1 MKISFFTIVY
11 NGQPWICGQ
20 AEFFR
25 RLGGVDWR
33 WHVVEGLA
41 EHVKDTAWCREA
53 GGRLPESGERKSESG
68 KKTELGKRS
77 LSTDGTKEFLDGLKK
92 EFGDRVSLYRP
103 PGAEPWPGKKAMIDS
118 FLPQLEDGCLL
129 WQLDVDEFW
138 KPDQVRQILV
148 EFEKRP
154 ELTAGWFDCDYFF
167 GWDRCS
173 SRPGVFG
180 NFREYEW
187 LRVWR
192 HQKGD
197 SWGSHEPP
205 ALMRE
210 VEGGKR
216 ENVGRLH
223 PMLQKETRAR
233 GWKFQHY
240 ALTDRAQMEFKEIY
254 YGHRGLIAGL
264 DQLEKTGRNEPLA
277 RTLFPHIRDKEIG
290 AARTVRTIWKKITRA
305 FQPGAR
311 AEDARKAGMAPI
323 AQMDIRGQVR
333 FAFDEIQAGEPA
345 SILMIRADRI
355 GDQILFLPFLASLRK
370 QLPFTQIHLAVPED
384 VAPIYRLWGEVDR
397 LYTFRRDEGHRS
409 AGYRNKLLGR
419 MPVHFDWVILPA
431 FNGEKLSYKL
441 ASHMEAKRKVGFAGE
456 FRGLKS
462 RHLPKYQNIPSEHV
476 SVPNPDLH
484 ELEKYRLL
492 LKQLG
497 LRPEIGL
504 PSIRLSDARKAL
516 PQGLVASERDPTES
530 PIWQAPVGPRSA
542 GAGEK
547 NPRIILAVG
556 TVNAIKEYPRWAEVV
571 ASLNAK
577 LNPEWVLVGGKGEKA
592 PANLS
597 QALLPKARDLRGQ
610 TSLEELSREI
620 LVADLFLGVDTG
632 PAHLALALG
641 KPAVVVLGGGDYGR
655 FFPYGKSRVVTHRM
669 DCFQCHWECRYD
681 RALCLHDIPPDEVV
695 REVLEIVTELP

>member
-1 MKISFFTIVY
+1 MKIEFFTIVY
-11 NGQPWICGQ
+11 NGQPWIRGQ

-25 RLGGVDWR
+25 RLEGVDWR

-41 EHVKDTAWCREA
+41 EHVKDTAWCKEA
-53 GGRLPESGERKSESG
+53 GGRISDFESRN
-68 KKTELGKRS
+68 TN
-77 LSTDGTKEFLDGLKK
+77 LSTDGTGEFLDGLKK
-92 EFGDRVSLYRP
+92 EFGERVSIYRP
-103 PGAEPWPGKKAMIDS
+103 PGAEPWPGKKAMIDC

-138 KPDQVRQILV
+138 KPDQVLQILA
-148 EFEKRP
+148 EFEKRL

-192 HQKGD
+192 YQKGD

-205 ALMRE
+205 ALLRG

-223 PMLQKETRAR
+223 PMLQKETRAK

-240 ALTDRAQMEFKEIY
+240 ALTDRPQMEFKEIY

-264 DQLEKTGRNEPLA
+264 DQLETTGRNEPLA
-277 RTLFPHIRDKEIG
+277 RSLFPHIRNKEIG
-290 AARTVRTIWKKITRA
+290 VARTLRTFWKKATEV

-311 AEDARKAGMAPI
+311 ARDARKAGTLPI

-333 FAFDEIQAGEPA
+333 FAFDEIQAGQPA
-345 SILMIRADRI
+345 SVLMIRADRI

-370 QLPFTQIHLAVPED
+370 QMPFTQIHLAVPED

-397 LYTFRRDEGHRS
+397 LHAFRRDEGHRS
-409 AGYRNKLLGR
+409 AGYRNKLLGQ
-419 MPVHFDWVILPA
+419 MPKHFDWVILPA

-441 ASHMEAKRKVGFAGE
+441 ASRMEAKRKVGFAGE
-456 FRGLKS
+456 FRGVKA
-462 RHLPKYQNIPSEHV
+462 RHRCGYEKIVGEKV
-476 SVPNPDLH
+476 SVPNPDIH

-492 LKQLG
+492 LQHLG
-497 LRPEIGL
+497 LKPEIDL
-504 PSIRLSDARKAL
+504 PLIRTGRDDRPKSSDRNK
-516 PQGLVASERDPTES
+516 S
-530 PIWQAPVGPRSA
+530 
-542 GAGEK
+542 K
-547 NPRIILAVG
+547 PRIILAVG

-577 LNPEWVLVGGKGEKA
+577 LNPEWLLVGGKGEKT
-592 PANLS
+592 PTDLS
-597 QALLPKARDLRGQ
+597 LALLPKTRDLRGQ

-620 LVADLFLGVDTG
+620 LAADLFLGVDTG

-655 FFPYGKSRVVTHRM
+655 FFPYGKSRVVTHPM

-695 REVLEIVTELP
+695 REVLEIATDLP

>member
-1 MKISFFTIVY
+1 MLTQMKIEFFTIVY
-11 NGQPWICGQ
+11 NGQPWIRGQ

-25 RLGGVDWR
+25 RLEGVDWR

-41 EHVKDTAWCREA
+41 EHVKDTAWCKEA
-53 GGRLPESGERKSESG
+53 GGRISDFESRN
-68 KKTELGKRS
+68 TN
-77 LSTDGTKEFLDGLKK
+77 LSTDGTGEFLDGLKK
-92 EFGDRVSLYRP
+92 EFGERVSIYRP
-103 PGAEPWPGKKAMIDS
+103 PGAEPWPGKKAMIDC

-138 KPDQVRQILV
+138 KPDQVLQILA
-148 EFEKRP
+148 EFEKRL

-192 HQKGD
+192 YQKGD

-205 ALMRE
+205 RLNRNSE
-210 VEGGKR
+210 SGNRKED
-216 ENVGRLH
+216 VGRINPLI
-223 PMLQKETRAR
+223 QKETRAR

-240 ALTDRAQMEFKEIY
+240 ALTDRPQMEFKEIY

-264 DQLEKTGRNEPLA
+264 DQLETTGRNEPLA
-277 RTLFPHIRDKEIG
+277 RSLFPHIREKEIG
-290 AARTVRTIWKKITRA
+290 AARTLRTFWKKITSA

-311 AEDARKAGMAPI
+311 AEDARKAGTLPI

-333 FAFDEIQAGEPA
+333 FAFDEIQAGQPA
-345 SILMIRADRI
+345 SVLMIRADRI

-370 QLPFTQIHLAVPED
+370 QMPFTQIHLAVPED

-397 LYTFRRDEGHRS
+397 LHTFGRDEGHRS

-419 MPVHFDWVILPA
+419 MPGHFDWVILPA

-441 ASHMEAKRKVGFAGE
+441 ASRMEAKRKVGFAGE
-456 FRGLKS
+456 FRGVKA
-462 RHLPKYQNIPSEHV
+462 RHRCGYDKIVGEKVP
-476 SVPNPDLH
+476 VPNPDIH

-492 LKQLG
+492 LQHLG
-497 LRPEIGL
+497 LQPEIDL
-504 PSIRLSDARKAL
+504 PLIRTGSDDRPK
-516 PQGLVASERDPTES
+516 SSDRNKS
-530 PIWQAPVGPRSA
+530 
-542 GAGEK
+542 K
-547 NPRIILAVG
+547 PRIILAVG

-577 LNPEWVLVGGKGEKA
+577 LNPEWVLVGGKGEKT
-592 PANLS
+592 PTDLS
-597 QALLPKARDLRGQ
+597 QALLPKTRDLRGQ

-620 LVADLFLGVDTG
+620 LAADLFLGVDTG

-655 FFPYGKSRVVTHRM
+655 FFPYGKSRVVTHPM
-669 DCFQCHWECRYD
+669 NCFQCHWECRYD

-695 REVLEIVTELP
+695 REVLEIATDLP

>member
-1 MKISFFTIVY
+1 MKIEFFTIVY
-11 NGQPWICGQ
+11 NGQPWIRGQ

-25 RLGGVDWR
+25 RLEGVDWR

-41 EHVKDTAWCREA
+41 EHVKDTAWCKEA
-53 GGRLPESGERKSESG
+53 GGRISDFESRN
-68 KKTELGKRS
+68 TN
-77 LSTDGTKEFLDGLKK
+77 LSTDGTGEFLDGLKK
-92 EFGDRVSLYRP
+92 EFGERISIYRP
-103 PGAEPWPGKKAMIDS
+103 PGAEPWPGKKAMIDC

-138 KPDQVRQILV
+138 KPDQVLQILA
-148 EFEKRP
+148 EFEKRL

-180 NFREYEW
+180 NFGEYEW

-192 HQKGD
+192 YQKGD

-205 ALMRE
+205 RLNRNSE
-210 VEGGKR
+210 SGNRKED
-216 ENVGRLH
+216 VGRINPLI
-223 PMLQKETRAR
+223 QKETRAR

-240 ALTDRAQMEFKEIY
+240 ALTDRPQMEFKEIY

-264 DQLEKTGRNEPLA
+264 DQLETTGRNEPLA
-277 RTLFPHIRDKEIG
+277 RSLFPHIRDKEIG
-290 AARTVRTIWKKITRA
+290 AARTLRTFWKKITSA

-311 AEDARKAGMAPI
+311 AEDARKAGTVPI

-333 FAFDEIQAGEPA
+333 FAFDEIQAEQPA
-345 SILMIRADRI
+345 SVLMIRADRI

-370 QLPFTQIHLAVPED
+370 QMPFTQIHLAVPED

-397 LYTFRRDEGHRS
+397 LHTFRRDEGHRS
-409 AGYRNKLLGR
+409 AGYRNKLLGQ
-419 MPVHFDWVILPA
+419 MPKHFDWVILPA

-441 ASHMEAKRKVGFAGE
+441 ASRMEAKRKVGFVGE
-456 FRGLKS
+456 FRGVKA
-462 RHLPKYQNIPSEHV
+462 RHRCGYEKIVGEKVPVPS
-476 SVPNPDLH
+476 SDIH

-492 LKQLG
+492 LQHLG
-497 LRPEIGL
+497 LKPEIDL
-504 PSIRLSDARKAL
+504 PLIRTGRDDRPKSSDRNK
-516 PQGLVASERDPTES
+516 SKT
-530 PIWQAPVGPRSA
+530 
-542 GAGEK
+542 
-547 NPRIILAVG
+547 RIILAVG

-577 LNPEWVLVGGKGEKA
+577 LNPEWVLVGGKGEKT
-592 PANLS
+592 PTDLS

-620 LVADLFLGVDTG
+620 LAADLFLGVDTG

-655 FFPYGKSRVVTHRM
+655 FFPYGKSRVVTHPM

-681 RALCLHDIPPDEVV
+681 RALCLHDIPTDEVV
-695 REVLEIVTELP
+695 REVLEIATDLP

>member
-1 MKISFFTIVY
+1 MKIEFFTIVY
-11 NGQPWICGQ
+11 NGQPWIRGQ

-25 RLGGVDWR
+25 RLEGVDWR

-41 EHVKDTAWCREA
+41 EHVKDTAWCKEA
-53 GGRLPESGERKSESG
+53 GGRISDFESRN
-68 KKTELGKRS
+68 TN
-77 LSTDGTKEFLDGLKK
+77 LSTDGTREFLDGLKK
-92 EFGDRVSLYRP
+92 EFGDRVLIYRP
-103 PGAEPWPGKKAMIDS
+103 PGAEPWPGKKAMIDC

-129 WQLDVDEFW
+129 WQVDVDEFW
-138 KPDQVRQILV
+138 KPDQVRQILA
-148 EFEKRP
+148 EFEKRL

-192 HQKGD
+192 YQKGD

-205 ALMRE
+205 ALLRG

-223 PMLQKETRAR
+223 PMLQQETWAK

-264 DQLEKTGRNEPLA
+264 DQLETTGRNEPLA
-277 RTLFPHIRDKEIG
+277 RSLFPHIWDKEIG
-290 AARTVRTIWKKITRA
+290 AARTLRTFWKKITKA

-311 AEDARKAGMAPI
+311 AEDARKAGTVPI

-333 FAFDEIQAGEPA
+333 FAFDEIQAGQPA
-345 SILMIRADRI
+345 SVLMIRADRI

-370 QLPFTQIHLAVPED
+370 QMPFTQIHLAVPED

-397 LYTFRRDEGHRS
+397 LHTFRRDEGHRS
-409 AGYRNKLLGR
+409 AGYRNKLLGQ
-419 MPVHFDWVILPA
+419 MPKHFDWVILPT

-441 ASHMEAKRKVGFAGE
+441 ASRMEAKRKVGFAGE
-456 FRGLKS
+456 FRGVKA
-462 RHLPKYQNIPSEHV
+462 RHRCGYEKIVGEKV
-476 SVPNPDLH
+476 SVPNPDIH

-492 LKQLG
+492 LQHLG
-497 LRPEIGL
+497 LKPEIDFPL
-504 PSIRLSDARKAL
+504 IRTGREDR
-516 PQGLVASERDPTES
+516 PQ
-530 PIWQAPVGPRSA
+530 SA
-542 GAGEK
+542 DQKTA
-547 NPRIILAVG
+547 NLRIILAVG
-556 TVNAIKEYPRWAEVV
+556 TVNPIKEYPRWTEVV

-577 LNPEWVLVGGKGEKA
+577 LNPEWVLVGGKGEKV
-592 PANLS
+592 PADLL
-597 QALLPKARDLRGQ
+597 QAMLPKARDLRGQ

-620 LVADLFLGVDTG
+620 LAADLFLGVDTG

-669 DCFQCHWECRYD
+669 DCFHCHWECRYD

-695 REVLEIVTELP
+695 REVLEIATELP

>member
-1 MKISFFTIVY
+1 MKIEFFTIVY
-11 NGQPWICGQ
+11 NGQPWIRGQ

-25 RLGGVDWR
+25 RLEGVDWR

-41 EHVKDTAWCREA
+41 EHVKDTAWCKEA
-53 GGRLPESGERKSESG
+53 GGRISDFESQN
-68 KKTELGKRS
+68 TN
-77 LSTDGTKEFLDGLKK
+77 LSTDGTGEFLDGLKN
-92 EFGDRVSLYRP
+92 EFGERILIYRP
-103 PGAEPWPGKKAMIDS
+103 PRAEPWPGKKAMIDS
-118 FLPQLEDGCLL
+118 FLPQMEDGCLL

-138 KPDQVRQILV
+138 KPDQVRQILA
-148 EFEKRP
+148 EFGKRP

-192 HQKGD
+192 YQKGD

-205 ALMRE
+205 ALLRG
-210 VEGGKR
+210 VEGGKWA
-216 ENVGRLH
+216 NVGRIN
-223 PMLQKETRAR
+223 PMLQIETRGR

-264 DQLEKTGRNEPLA
+264 DQLEKTGRNELLA
-277 RTLFPHIRDKEIG
+277 RSLFPHIRDKEIG
-290 AARTVRTIWKKITRA
+290 AARTLRTFWKKITSALR
-305 FQPGAR
+305 PGAR
-311 AEDARKAGMAPI
+311 AEDARKAGTVPI

-333 FAFDEIQAGEPA
+333 FAFDEIQAGQPA
-345 SILMIRADRI
+345 SILIIRADRI

-370 QLPFTQIHLAVPED
+370 QMPFTQIHLAVPDD

-419 MPVHFDWVILPA
+419 MPGYFDWVILPA

-456 FRGLKS
+456 FRGVKA
-462 RHLPKYQNIPSEHV
+462 RHRCGYEKIVGEKVP
-476 SVPNPDLH
+476 VPNPDIH

-492 LKQLG
+492 LQYLG
-497 LRPEIGL
+497 LKSEINLPLIRTGRDDRPKSSGRNK
-504 PSIRLSDARKAL
+504 S
-516 PQGLVASERDPTES
+516 
-530 PIWQAPVGPRSA
+530 
-542 GAGEK
+542 

-577 LNPEWVLVGGKGEKA
+577 LNPEWVLVGGKGEKT
-592 PANLS
+592 PTDLS

-610 TSLEELSREI
+610 TNLEELSREI
-620 LVADLFLGVDTG
+620 LAADLFLGVDTG

-655 FFPYGKSRVVTHRM
+655 FFPYGKSRVVTHPM

-681 RALCLHDIPPDEVV
+681 RAFCLHDIPPDEVV
-695 REVLEIVTELP
+695 REVLEIATDLP

>member
-1 MKISFFTIVY
+1 MLTQMKIEFFTIVY
-11 NGQPWICGQ
+11 NGQPWIRGQ

-25 RLGGVDWR
+25 QLVGLDWR
-33 WHVVEGLA
+33 WHLVEGLA
-41 EHVKDTAWCREA
+41 EHVKDTGWCKEV
-53 GGRLPESGERKSESG
+53 GGRISDFENRNSN
-68 KKTELGKRS
+68 
-77 LSTDGTKEFLDGLKK
+77 LSTDGTREFLDGLKK
-92 EFGDRVSLYRP
+92 EFGEKISLYRP
-103 PGAEPWPGKKAMIDS
+103 PRAELWPGKKAMIDS

-138 KPDQVRQILV
+138 KPDQVRQILA

-192 HQKGD
+192 YQIGD
-197 SWGSHEPP
+197 NWGSHEPP
-205 ALMRE
+205 ALLRA

-264 DQLEKTGRNEPLA
+264 DQLETTGRNEPLA
-277 RTLFPHIRDKEIG
+277 RSLFPHIRDKEIG
-290 AARTVRTIWKKITRA
+290 EARTMRTFWKKITRA

-311 AEDARKAGMAPI
+311 AEDARKAGTVPI
-323 AQMDIRGQVR
+323 AHMDIRGQVR
-333 FAFDEIQAGEPA
+333 FAFDEIQAGQPA
-345 SILMIRADRI
+345 SVLMIRADRI

-370 QLPFTQIHLAVPED
+370 QMPFTQIHLAVPED

-419 MPVHFDWVILPA
+419 MPGHFDWVILPA

-441 ASHMEAKRKVGFAGE
+441 VSRMEAKRKVGFAGE
-456 FRGLKS
+456 FRGLKA
-462 RHLPKYQNIPSEHV
+462 RHRYGYEKIVGEKVP
-476 SVPNPDLH
+476 VPNPDIH

-492 LKQLG
+492 LQHLG
-497 LRPEIGL
+497 IKPEIDFPL
-504 PSIRLSDARKAL
+504 IRT
-516 PQGLVASERDPTES
+516 GRDDRPKS
-530 PIWQAPVGPRSA
+530 SGRNKS
-542 GAGEK
+542 
-547 NPRIILAVG
+547 NPCIILAVG
-556 TVNAIKEYPRWAEVV
+556 TVNAIKEYPHWAEVV

-577 LNPEWVLVGGKGEKA
+577 LNPTWVLVGGKGEKA
-592 PANLS
+592 PGNLS
-597 QALLPKARDLRGQ
+597 QALLPKVRDLRGQ

-620 LVADLFLGVDTG
+620 LAADLFLGVDTG

-669 DCFQCHWECRYD
+669 DCFQCRWECRYD
-681 RALCLHDIPPDEVV
+681 RAMCLHDIPPDVVV
-695 REVLEIVTELP
+695 REVLEIAMELP

>member
-1 MKISFFTIVY
+1 MRIEFFTIVY
-11 NGQPWICGQ
+11 NGQPWIRGQ

-25 RLGGVDWR
+25 QLGDVNWR

-41 EHVKDTAWCREA
+41 EHVKDTAWCKEA
-53 GGRLPESGERKSESG
+53 GGRISDFESRN
-68 KKTELGKRS
+68 TN
-77 LSTDGTKEFLDGLKK
+77 LSTDGTGEFLDGLKK
-92 EFGDRVSLYRP
+92 EFGDRVSIYRP
-103 PGAEPWPGKKAMIDS
+103 PGAEPWPGKKAMIDC

-138 KPDQVRQILV
+138 KPDQVRQILAA
-148 EFEKRP
+148 FEKRL
-154 ELTAGWFDCDYFF
+154 ELTSGWFDCDYFF

-173 SRPGVFG
+173 SRSGVFG

-192 HQKGD
+192 YQKGD

-223 PMLQKETRAR
+223 PMLQRETRAR

-264 DQLEKTGRNEPLA
+264 DEVEKAGRNEPLA

-290 AARTVRTIWKKITRA
+290 VARTIRTFWKKITRA

-311 AEDARKAGMAPI
+311 AEDARKAGTLPI
-323 AQMDIRGQVR
+323 AQMDIRGEAR
-333 FAFDEIQAGEPA
+333 FAFDEIQAGQPA

-397 LYTFRRDEGHRS
+397 LHTFRRDEGHRS
-409 AGYRNKLLGR
+409 AGYRNQLLGR
-419 MPVHFDWVILPA
+419 MPGHFDWVILPA

-441 ASHMEAKRKVGFAGE
+441 ASRMEAKRKVGFAGE
-456 FRGLKS
+456 FRGVKA
-462 RHLPKYQNIPSEHV
+462 RHRSTYEKMVREKVP
-476 SVPNPDLH
+476 VPNSDIH

-492 LKQLG
+492 LKHLG
-497 LRPEIGL
+497 LKPEI
-504 PSIRLSDARKAL
+504 
-516 PQGLVASERDPTES
+516 DPPKIS
-530 PIWQAPVGPRSA
+530 LGGGGGSHL
-542 GAGEK
+542 GEQK
-547 NPRIILAVG
+547 KSNPRIILTVG
-556 TVNAIKEYPRWAEVV
+556 TVNPIKEYPRWAEVV
-571 ASLNAK
+571 TSLNEK
-577 LNPEWVLVGGKGEKA
+577 IKPEWVLVGGKGEKV
-592 PANLS
+592 PEDLR
-597 QALLPKARDLRGQ
+597 LVLPSKVRDLRGQ
-610 TSLEELSREI
+610 TTLEELAQEI
-620 LVADLFLGVDTG
+620 AQADLYLGVDTG

-641 KPAVVVLGGGDYGR
+641 KPTVVVLGGGDYGR
-655 FFPYGKSRVVTHRM
+655 FFPYGKARVVTRQM

-681 RALCLHDIPPDEVV
+681 RALCLQDIPPP
-695 REVLEIVTELP
+695 EIVKAVEEALKS

>member
-1 MKISFFTIVY
+1 MKINFFTIVY
-11 NGQPWICGQ
+11 NGQPWIRGQ
-20 AEFFR
+20 AELFR
-25 RLGGVDWR
+25 RLEGVDWR

-41 EHVKDTAWCREA
+41 EHVKDTAWCKEA
-53 GGRLPESGERKSESG
+53 GGRISDFKNRNSN
-68 KKTELGKRS
+68 
-77 LSTDGTKEFLDGLKK
+77 LSTDGTREFLDGLKK
-92 EFGDRVSLYRP
+92 EFGDRVLIYRP
-103 PGAEPWPGKKAMIDS
+103 PGAEPWPGKKAMIDC

-138 KPDQVRQILV
+138 KPDQVQQILA
-148 EFEKRP
+148 EFKKRP

-192 HQKGD
+192 YQKGD

-205 ALMRE
+205 ALLRG

-216 ENVGRLH
+216 ADVGEIH

-240 ALTDRAQMEFKEIY
+240 ALTDRPQMEFKEIY

-264 DQLEKTGRNEPLA
+264 DQVEKAGRNEPLA

-290 AARTVRTIWKKITRA
+290 VARTVRTIWKKITKA
-305 FQPGAR
+305 VQPGAR

-384 VAPIYRLWGEVDR
+384 VAPIYRLRGEVDR

-409 AGYRNKLLGR
+409 AGYRNKLLER
-419 MPVHFDWVILPA
+419 MPGHFDWVILPA

-441 ASHMEAKRKVGFAGE
+441 ASRMEAKRKVGFAGE
-456 FRGLKS
+456 FRGVKA
-462 RHLPKYQNIPSEHV
+462 RHRCGYEKIVGEKVPV
-476 SVPNPDLH
+476 SDPDIH

-492 LKQLG
+492 LQHLG
-497 LRPEIGL
+497 LKPEIDL
-504 PSIRLSDARKAL
+504 PLIRT
-516 PQGLVASERDPTES
+516 GRDDCPKS
-530 PIWQAPVGPRSA
+530 SGRNKS
-542 GAGEK
+542 

>member
-1 MKISFFTIVY
+1 MRIEFFTIVY
-11 NGQPWICGQ
+11 NGQPWIHGQ
-20 AEFFR
+20 AELFR
-25 RLGGVDWR
+25 RLDGVDWH

-41 EHVKDTAWCREA
+41 EHVKDTAWCKEA
-53 GGRLPESGERKSESG
+53 GGRISDFESRNSN
-68 KKTELGKRS
+68 
-77 LSTDGTKEFLDGLKK
+77 LSTDGTREFLNGLKK
-92 EFGDRVSLYRP
+92 EFGDKISIYRP
-103 PGAEPWPGKKAMIDS
+103 PGAEPWPGKKAMIDC
-118 FLPQLEDGCLL
+118 FLPELEEVCLL

-138 KPDQVRQILV
+138 KPDQVQQILA

-154 ELTAGWFDCDYFF
+154 ELTAGWFDCDYYF

-192 HQKGD
+192 YQKGD

-210 VEGGKR
+210 VGCGKR

-264 DQLEKTGRNEPLA
+264 DEVEKAGRNEPLA
-277 RTLFPHIRDKEIG
+277 RTLFPHIREKEIG
-290 AARTVRTIWKKITRA
+290 VVRTMRTFWKKATEA

-311 AEDARKAGMAPI
+311 AEDARKAGTVPI

-333 FAFDEIQAGEPA
+333 FTFDEQKAGQPA

-370 QLPFTQIHLAVPED
+370 QMPFAQIHLAVPED

-397 LYTFRRDEGHRS
+397 LHTFRRDEGHRS
-409 AGYRNKLLGR
+409 AGYRNQLLGR
-419 MPVHFDWVILPA
+419 MPGNFDWVILPA

-441 ASHMEAKRKVGFAGE
+441 ASRMEAKRKVGFAGE
-456 FRGLKS
+456 FRGVKA
-462 RHLPKYQNIPSEHV
+462 RHRSSYEKMVREKVP
-476 SVPNPDLH
+476 VPNPDIH

-492 LKQLG
+492 LRHLG
-497 LRPEIGL
+497 LKPEI
-504 PSIRLSDARKAL
+504 
-516 PQGLVASERDPTES
+516 DPPKIS
-530 PIWQAPVGPRSA
+530 LGGGGGSHLGGQ
-542 GAGEK
+542 K
-547 NPRIILAVG
+547 KLNPRIILTVG
-556 TVNAIKEYPRWAEVV
+556 TVNPIKEYPRWAEVV
-571 ASLNAK
+571 TSLNEK
-577 LNPEWVLVGGKGEKA
+577 IKPEWVLVGGKGEKVPQDLRLVL
-592 PANLS
+592 PA
-597 QALLPKARDLRGQ
+597 KARDLRGQ
-610 TSLEELSREI
+610 TTLEELAQEI
-620 LVADLFLGVDTG
+620 AQADLYLGVDTG

-641 KPAVVVLGGGDYGR
+641 KPTVVVLGGGDYGR
-655 FFPYGKSRVVTHRM
+655 FFPYGKARVVTRQM

-681 RALCLHDIPPDEVV
+681 RALCLHDIPPP
-695 REVLEIVTELP
+695 EIVKAVEEALKS

>member
-1 MKISFFTIVY
+1 MRIEFFTIVY
-11 NGQPWICGQ
+11 NGQPCIRGQ

-25 RLGGVDWR
+25 QLEDVNWR

-41 EHVKDTAWCREA
+41 EHVKDTAWCKEA
-53 GGRLPESGERKSESG
+53 GGRISDFENRNSN
-68 KKTELGKRS
+68 
-77 LSTDGTKEFLDGLKK
+77 LSTDGTREFLDGLKK
-92 EFGDRVSLYRP
+92 EFGDKISIYRP
-103 PGAEPWPGKKAMIDS
+103 PRAEPWPGKKAMIDC
-118 FLPQLEDGCLL
+118 FLSELEEACLL

-138 KPDQVRQILV
+138 KPNQVRQILA

-180 NFREYEW
+180 NFREFEW
-187 LRVWR
+187 LRAWR
-192 HQKGD
+192 YQKGD

-210 VEGGKR
+210 VGCGKR

-264 DQLEKTGRNEPLA
+264 DEVEKAGRNEPLA
-277 RTLFPHIRDKEIG
+277 RTLFPHIREKEIG
-290 AARTVRTIWKKITRA
+290 VARTVRTFWKKITKA

-311 AEDARKAGMAPI
+311 AEDARKAGTVPI

-333 FAFDEIQAGEPA
+333 FTFDEQKAGQPA
-345 SILMIRADRI
+345 SILIIRADRI

-397 LYTFRRDEGHRS
+397 LHTFRRDEGHRS
-409 AGYRNKLLGR
+409 AGYRNQLLGR
-419 MPVHFDWVILPA
+419 MPGHFDWVILPA

-441 ASHMEAKRKVGFAGE
+441 ASRMEAKRKVGFAGE
-456 FRGLKS
+456 FRGVKA
-462 RHLPKYQNIPSEHV
+462 RHRSTYEKMVREKVP
-476 SVPNPDLH
+476 VPNSDIH

-492 LKQLG
+492 LKHLG
-497 LRPEIGL
+497 LKPEI
-504 PSIRLSDARKAL
+504 
-516 PQGLVASERDPTES
+516 DPPKIS
-530 PIWQAPVGPRSA
+530 LGGGGGSHL
-542 GAGEK
+542 GEQK
-547 NPRIILAVG
+547 KSNPRIILTVG
-556 TVNAIKEYPRWAEVV
+556 TVNPIKEYPCWAEVV
-571 ASLNAK
+571 TSLNEK
-577 LNPEWVLVGGKGEKA
+577 IKPEWVLVGGKGEKV
-592 PANLS
+592 PEDLR
-597 QALLPKARDLRGQ
+597 LVLPSKVRDLRGQ
-610 TSLEELSREI
+610 TTLEELAQEI
-620 LVADLFLGVDTG
+620 AQADLYLGVDTG

-641 KPAVVVLGGGDYGR
+641 KPTVVVLGGGDYGR
-655 FFPYGKSRVVTHRM
+655 FFPYGKARVVTRQM

-681 RALCLHDIPPDEVV
+681 RALCLQDIPPP
-695 REVLEIVTELP
+695 EIVKAVEEALKS

>member
-1 MKISFFTIVY
+1 LRIEFFTIVY
-11 NGQPWICGQ
+11 NGQPWIRGQ
-20 AEFFR
+20 AEFLR
-25 RLGGVDWR
+25 QLEGVDWR

-53 GGRLPESGERKSESG
+53 GGRLPESG
-68 KKTELGKRS
+68 KKTEPEKRS

-92 EFGDRVSLYRP
+92 EFGDRISIYRP
-103 PGAEPWPGKKAMIDS
+103 PGAEPWPGKKAMIDC
-118 FLPQLEDGCLL
+118 FLPELEEGCLL

-138 KPDQVRQILV
+138 KPNQVRQILA
-148 EFEKRP
+148 EFERRP

-173 SRPGVFG
+173 SRPEVFG

-192 HQKGD
+192 YQKGD

-210 VEGGKR
+210 VGCGKP

-223 PMLQKETRAR
+223 PMLQKETRER

-240 ALTDRAQMEFKEIY
+240 ALTDRAQMEFKEVY

-264 DQLEKTGRNEPLA
+264 DEVEKAGRNEPLA

-290 AARTVRTIWKKITRA
+290 VARTLRTFWKKATRA
-305 FQPGAR
+305 FQPGAQ
-311 AEDARKAGMAPI
+311 AKDARKAGTVPI
-323 AQMDIRGQVR
+323 AQMDIRGEVR
-333 FAFDEIQAGEPA
+333 FAFGEIQAGQPA

-370 QLPFTQIHLAVPED
+370 QMPFAQIHLAVPED

-397 LYTFRRDEGHRS
+397 LHTFRRDEGHRS

-419 MPVHFDWVILPA
+419 MPGHFDWVILPA

-441 ASHMEAKRKVGFAGE
+441 ASRMEAKRKVGFAGE
-456 FRGLKS
+456 FRGVKA
-462 RHLPKYQNIPSEHV
+462 RHRSSYEKMVGEKVP
-476 SVPNPDLH
+476 VPNPDIH

-492 LKQLG
+492 LKHLG
-497 LRPEIGL
+497 LKPEIDPPKISLGGGGG
-504 PSIRLSDARKAL
+504 SHLSGQKKA
-516 PQGLVASERDPTES
+516 
-530 PIWQAPVGPRSA
+530 
-542 GAGEK
+542 
-547 NPRIILAVG
+547 NPRIILTVG
-556 TVNAIKEYPRWAEVV
+556 TVNPIKEYPRWSEVV
-571 ASLNAK
+571 TSLSEKLNA
-577 LNPEWVLVGGKGEKA
+577 EWVLVGGKGEKVPQDLRLVL
-592 PANLS
+592 PAEV
-597 QALLPKARDLRGQ
+597 RDLRGQ
-610 TSLEELSREI
+610 TTLEELAQEI
-620 LVADLFLGVDTG
+620 AQADLYLGVDTG

-641 KPAVVVLGGGDYGR
+641 KPTVVVLGGGDYGR
-655 FFPYGKSRVVTHRM
+655 FFPYCKARVVTRQM

-681 RALCLHDIPPDEVV
+681 RALCLHDIPPEDIVK
-695 REVLEIVTELP
+695 EVLEELRGSA

>member
-1 MKISFFTIVY
+1 MKIEFFTIVY
-11 NGQPWICGQ
+11 NGQPWIRGQ

-25 RLGGVDWR
+25 RLVGVDWR

-41 EHVKDTAWCREA
+41 EHVKDTAWCKEA
-53 GGRLPESGERKSESG
+53 GGRISDFESRN
-68 KKTELGKRS
+68 TN
-77 LSTDGTKEFLDGLKK
+77 LSTDGTREFLDGLKK
-92 EFGDRVSLYRP
+92 EFGDRVLIYRR
-103 PGAEPWPGKKAMIDS
+103 PGAEPWPGKKAMIDC

-138 KPDQVRQILV
+138 KPDQVLQILA
-148 EFEKRP
+148 EFEKRL

-192 HQKGD
+192 YQKGD

-205 ALMRE
+205 RLNRNSE
-210 VEGGKR
+210 SGNRKED
-216 ENVGRLH
+216 VGRINPLI
-223 PMLQKETRAR
+223 QKETRAR

-240 ALTDRAQMEFKEIY
+240 ALTDRPQMEFKEIY

-277 RTLFPHIRDKEIG
+277 RSLFSHIRDKEIG
-290 AARTVRTIWKKITRA
+290 AARTLRTFWKKITSA

-311 AEDARKAGMAPI
+311 AEDARKAGTVPI

-333 FAFDEIQAGEPA
+333 FAFDEIQAGQPA
-345 SILMIRADRI
+345 SVLMIRADRI

-370 QLPFTQIHLAVPED
+370 QMPFTQIHLAVPED

-397 LYTFRRDEGHRS
+397 LHAFRRDEGHRS
-409 AGYRNKLLGR
+409 AGYRNKLLGQ
-419 MPVHFDWVILPA
+419 MPKHFDWVILPA

-441 ASHMEAKRKVGFAGE
+441 ASRMEAKRKVGFAGE
-456 FRGLKS
+456 FRGVKA
-462 RHLPKYQNIPSEHV
+462 RHRCGYEKIVGEKVPVPS
-476 SVPNPDLH
+476 SDIH

-492 LKQLG
+492 LQHLG
-497 LRPEIGL
+497 LKPEIDL
-504 PSIRLSDARKAL
+504 PLIRTGRDDRPKSSDRNK
-516 PQGLVASERDPTES
+516 S
-530 PIWQAPVGPRSA
+530 
-542 GAGEK
+542 K
-547 NPRIILAVG
+547 PRIILAVG

-577 LNPEWVLVGGKGEKA
+577 LNPEWVLVGGKGEKT
-592 PANLS
+592 PTDLS

-620 LVADLFLGVDTG
+620 LAADLFLGVDTG

-655 FFPYGKSRVVTHRM
+655 FFPYGKSRVVTHPM
-669 DCFQCHWECRYD
+669 NCFQCHWECRYD

-695 REVLEIVTELP
+695 REVLEIATDLP

>member
-1 MKISFFTIVY
+1 MKIQFFTIVY
-11 NGQPWICGQ
+11 NGQPWIRGQ
-20 AEFFR
+20 AEYFR
-25 RLGGVDWR
+25 QLVGVDWR

-41 EHVKDTAWCREA
+41 EHVKDTAWCKEA
-53 GGRLPESGERKSESG
+53 GGRVSDFKSRNSN
-68 KKTELGKRS
+68 
-77 LSTDGTKEFLDGLKK
+77 LSTDGTREFLDGLKK

-118 FLPQLEDGCLL
+118 FLAQLEDGCLL

-138 KPDQVRQILV
+138 KPDQVEQILG

-192 HQKGD
+192 YQKGD

-205 ALMRE
+205 ALLRG

-216 ENVGRLH
+216 ANVGEIH
-223 PMLQKETRAR
+223 PMIQKETRAR

-240 ALTDRAQMEFKEIY
+240 ALTDRPQLKFKEIY

-311 AEDARKAGMAPI
+311 AEDARKAGTVPI

-333 FAFDEIQAGEPA
+333 FAFDEIQAGQPA

-370 QLPFTQIHLAVPED
+370 QLPLTQIHLAVPED

-397 LYTFRRDEGHRS
+397 LHTFRRDKGHRS
-409 AGYRNKLLGR
+409 AGYRNKLLQK
-419 MPVHFDWVILPA
+419 MPRHFDWVILPA

-441 ASHMEAKRKVGFAGE
+441 ASRMEAKRKVGFAGE
-456 FRGLKS
+456 FRGVKT
-462 RHLPKYQNIPSEHV
+462 RHRCGYEKIVGEKVP
-476 SVPNPDLH
+476 VPNPDIH

-492 LKQLG
+492 LQHLG
-497 LRPEIGL
+497 LKPEIDL
-504 PSIRLSDARKAL
+504 PLIRTGRGDRPHS
-516 PQGLVASERDPTES
+516 SERNKS
-530 PIWQAPVGPRSA
+530 
-542 GAGEK
+542 

-556 TVNAIKEYPRWAEVV
+556 TVNEIKEYPRWAEVA

-577 LNPEWVLVGGKGEKA
+577 LNPEWVLVGGEGEKA
-592 PANLS
+592 PPELL
-597 QALLPKARDLRGQ
+597 QALTAKARDLRGQ
-610 TSLEELSREI
+610 TNLEELSREI
-620 LVADLFLGVDTG
+620 LAADLFLGVDTG

-655 FFPYGKSRVVTHRM
+655 FFPYGKSRVVTHPM
-669 DCFQCHWECRYD
+669 ECFQCHWECIYD
-681 RALCLHDIPPDEVV
+681 RALCLHDILPDEVV
-695 REVLEIVTELP
+695 REVLEITTELP